1 MSASRWDSPPPP
13 HDWRWVVGTIGK
25 VLIATGLLM
34 FGFVAYQLWGTGLE
48 YAQAQDRLDGE
59 FEQLLAGTPATTS
72 SSSTTS
78 TSATPTTPEGT
89 TIGTPPTTATVPE
102 TTAPPTTIPVPVF
115 AEGDVMAQIE
125 IPSIGLE
132 AKVVYG
138 VQVADLKN
146 GPGHYPDTPM
156 PGQLGNSAIAG
167 HRTTYGQPFF
177 RLDEVAPGDEIVLT
191 TVQGRFVYR
200 MTGNEVVGADRS
212 DVVATTD
219 PTVARL
225 TLTTCHP
232 RYTAAQRLIVYAE
245 LDVEASSS
253 APLPAVVA
261 TQPDPTATLPGEPV
275 ASSVPTETTVAADDP
290 TVTAV
295 TAATTPEATAAPETS
310 VTSTVPAEATGDDD
324 GNDAGPSEV
333 AEETAD
339 AFSHGW
345 FSDDGAPL
353 QVGLWGLALAAIG
366 IGSWLLS
373 RRVRRNW
380 VGALVGIV
388 PFALVLYFFFQNV
401 NRLLPAAL

>member
-1 MSASRWDSPPPP
+1 
-13 HDWRWVVGTIGK
+13 VVGTIGK

-48 YAQAQDRLDGE
+48 YAQAQDRLDSE

-72 SSSTTS
+72 TT
-78 TSATPTTPEGT
+78 TTTPPTTERSMP
-89 TIGTPPTTATVPE
+89 GTPPTTVPAPE
-102 TTAPPTTIPVPVF
+102 TTAPPTTIPVPEF

-125 IPSIGLE
+125 IPSIGLD
-132 AKVVYG
+132 AKVVSG
-138 VQVADLKN
+138 VQVADLKD

-177 RLDEVAPGDEIVLT
+177 RLDEVAVGDEIVLT

-200 MTGNEVVGADRS
+200 MTGNEVVGPDRS

-232 RYTAAQRLIVYAE
+232 RYTAAQRLILYAD
-245 LDVEASSS
+245 LDTAASSPTQPAVIAPDVE
-253 APLPAVVA
+253 
-261 TQPDPTATLPGEPV
+261 PTATLPGGPV
-275 ASSVPTETTVAADDP
+275 TSSEAAPTTVPTTDP
-290 TVTAV
+290 A
-295 TAATTPEATAAPETS
+295 AATSAAPATT
-310 VTSTVPAEATGDDD
+310 VTSTTVGAAASDED
-324 GNDAGPSEV
+324 GPSEV
-333 AEETAD
+333 DDATAD

-345 FSDDGAPL
+345 FSDDGAPV
-353 QVGLWGLALAAIG
+353 QVALWGLALAAIG

-388 PFALVLYFFFQNV
+388 PFALVLHFFFQPV
-401 NRLLPAAL
+401 NRLLPAAR